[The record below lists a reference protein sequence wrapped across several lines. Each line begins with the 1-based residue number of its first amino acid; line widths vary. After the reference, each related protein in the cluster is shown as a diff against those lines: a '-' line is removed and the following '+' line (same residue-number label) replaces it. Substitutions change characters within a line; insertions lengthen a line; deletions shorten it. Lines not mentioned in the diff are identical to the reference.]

1 MAHANELGK
10 TSDEDFNFNEEIVTQ
25 WGGRL
30 TPSDDD
36 WYLNGQTICFKK
48 LSQFATEDYIKRLK
62 IVLAYRA
69 MRFAAVTIRNDFNR
83 VDEFLR
89 FLRECGVSDV
99 DAFTEEH
106 LIRWLSGLTEL
117 ERKHQLGALRGVLLS
132 SVIFLN
138 KPLLEAGAVSYLSQ
152 LRLPG
157 NPKGGR
163 VNDLEQGRMTLA
175 ERDLFETR
183 SRQAYEMGRIDA
195 QEFLTLILFNAFGL
209 RLVDY
214 SSLKVKDVHVE
225 LSDSKILKASIDI
238 PSGKS
243 GGKPR
248 SKISRGN
255 AVDHDVAILLHDL
268 ITGRS
273 ADSPLFDIEGSEAR
287 TQTGVLEGHH
297 TVITWSNYLQ
307 GIIYKLHLGFHL
319 NSYRFRYTVGTEA
332 YRETGNPYVAAAVL
346 RHSDIQNVKVYAN
359 EIILAQAHD
368 RVVAEV
374 FKDIDAVIAAG
385 LEAKTFVGTVITEQN
400 YKEAK
405 LLAVRAREQIG
416 NFDPLGGCGGKVGCS
431 QGAPVACYCCFK
443 FRPIRESDHFG
454 MLCATLSEYFAV
466 LEEDDNRAASLVS
479 AILGMAQVCF
489 LTGQGLSPGAKVN

>member
-332 YRETGNPYVAAAVL
+332 YRETGKDNGALNVQGCHLSSYGMCNQNYISSGCRKFMECLDCDKLLCIKGVKLFEENAQKKAEELRARLKEYQQQIIEDVEDGIEGADQWLAKTKRQLAKLEGLINEFYMNKSIQNGSVVQLSPDP
-346 RHSDIQNVKVYAN
+346 RHSSA
-359 EIILAQAHD
+359 LAITLIDKLGLVMDSRNSASGQAM
-368 RVVAEV
+368 
-374 FKDIDAVIAAG
+374 VIKGAG
-385 LEAKTFVGTVITEQN
+385 N
-400 YKEAK
+400 
-405 LLAVRAREQIG
+405 
-416 NFDPLGGCGGKVGCS
+416 D
-431 QGAPVACYCCFK
+431 
-443 FRPIRESDHFG
+443 
-454 MLCATLSEYFAV
+454 
-466 LEEDDNRAASLVS
+466 
-479 AILGMAQVCF
+479 
-489 LTGQGLSPGAKVN
+489 